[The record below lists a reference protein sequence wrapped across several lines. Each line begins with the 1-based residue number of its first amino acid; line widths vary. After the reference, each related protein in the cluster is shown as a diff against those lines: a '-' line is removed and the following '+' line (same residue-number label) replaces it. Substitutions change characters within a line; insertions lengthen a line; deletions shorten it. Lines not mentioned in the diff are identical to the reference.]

1 MIFELIGLGIA
12 AAVGIYA
19 HMKSRSF
26 VRRRLRYTSWVE
38 KRWLGII
45 TGALTA
51 VALSWLPIVNIGA
64 GLLVGAG
71 VGSGVS
77 MGASDVRNR
86 RLIDE

>member
-1 MIFELIGLGIA
+1 MFELIGLGIA

-19 HMKSRSF
+19 HMKSRRF

-51 VALSWLPIVNIGA
+51 IAVSWLPVVGIGA

>member
-1 MIFELIGLGIA
+1 MFELIGLGIA

-19 HMKSRSF
+19 HLKSRRF

-38 KRWLGII
+38 KRGLGILA
-45 TGALTA
+45 GVVTA
-51 VALSWLPIVNIGA
+51 IAVSWLPLVGFGA
-64 GLLVGAG
+64 GLVVGAG
-71 VGSGVS
+71 VGSGIH

>member
-1 MIFELIGLGIA
+1 MFGLIGLGIA
-12 AAVGIYA
+12 AVVGFYA
-19 HMKSRSF
+19 HLKSRRF

-45 TGALTA
+45 TGAVTA
-51 VALSWLPIVNIGA
+51 IAVSWLPVVGVGA

-71 VGSGVS
+71 VGSGIA
-77 MGASDVRNR
+77 MGARDVRER

>member
-1 MIFELIGLGIA
+1 MFGLIGLGIA
-12 AAVGIYA
+12 AVVGFYA
-19 HMKSRSF
+19 HLKSRRF

-38 KRWLGII
+38 KPGLGIL
-45 TGALTA
+45 TGAV
-51 VALSWLPIVNIGA
+51 VAIALAMLPVITVGA

-71 VGSGVS
+71 VGSGIA

>member
-1 MIFELIGLGIA
+1 MFELIGLGIA

-51 VALSWLPIVNIGA
+51 IAVSWLPVVGVGA
-64 GLLVGAG
+64 GLLVGARSRLRG
-71 VGSGVS
+71 P